1 MPSEE
6 TTLIWGRRPI
16 LDVVRHNAKKV
27 RELYL
32 KEGISSSFKKEIE
45 DACRRDKVKILTLPL
60 NKFEKLFSS
69 DVNHQ
74 GIAARIEAGTVSF
87 SEWLGRE
94 SAGTGRAVLVFDHL
108 EDVGNVGAIIR
119 TALAAGVEA
128 VLVPKDRQ
136 APIDGVMYKASAGTV
151 DRMTMITIGNVA
163 DTIRKLKDNGFW
175 VIGLDAG
182 GDGTIWD
189 ENFEGDIAFVV
200 GSEGEGMHDLV
211 KRECDTILSI
221 PMEPGVESLNASVS
235 AAILMYEWKR
245 KKVAST
251 KPQVSK

>member
-45 DACRRDKVKILTLPL
+45 DACRKDRVKIVTLPL
-60 NKFEKLFSS
+60 QKFEKLFSS
-69 DVNHQ
+69 EVNHQ

-87 SEWLGRE
+87 SEWLSRE
-94 SAGTGRAVLVFDHL
+94 PKTTGRAVLIFDHL

-136 APIDGVMYKASAGTV
+136 APIDGTMYKASAGAV
-151 DRMTMITIGNVA
+151 DRMTIVPIGNVSEA
-163 DTIRKLKDNGFW
+163 LRKLKENDFW
-175 VIGLDAG
+175 IMGLDMNA
-182 GDGTIWD
+182 DATIWE
-189 ENFEGDIAFVV
+189 ENFEGNVAFVI
-200 GSEGEGMHDLV
+200 GSEGEGLHDLV
-211 KRECDTILSI
+211 RRECDTILTI
-221 PMEPGVESLNASVS
+221 PMEPGIESLNASVS

-245 KKVAST
+245 RAATRAQSRK
-251 KPQVSK
+251 